1 MSQIC
6 TSIKTRTKMRLEWD
20 NEGQSLSV
28 DVWMKVMFADK
39 SATFVWRCSN
49 VVTCQVKDQQRR
61 HLLLVNEQVYT
72 ETLGTFLI
80 PPIESGFDDDEV
92 TIMKIFTE
100 QRLLKLSSRRDSVI
114 QWCGQK
120 KMYGWNLKQ
129 SFRTRLHSA
138 RLFDFFYGSFLFAPS
153 ALRIISFFTV
163 YLVLESNM
171 PLF

>member
-20 NEGQSLSV
+20 NEGQSLTM

-49 VVTCQVKDQQRR
+49 VVTCQVKDQ

-100 QRLLKLSSRRDSVI
+100 QRLLKVSSRRDSVI
-114 QWCGQK
+114 Q
-120 KMYGWNLKQ
+120 
-129 SFRTRLHSA
+129 
-138 RLFDFFYGSFLFAPS
+138 
-153 ALRIISFFTV
+153 
-163 YLVLESNM
+163 
-171 PLF
+171 

>member
-100 QRLLKLSSRRDSVI
+100 QRLLKLSSRRDSVM
-114 QWCGQK
+114 WPEK
-120 KMYGWNLKQ
+120 NVWLKFKTVI
-129 SFRTRLHSA
+129 SNKAPFCKAVWFFFMVPFYLH
-138 RLFDFFYGSFLFAPS
+138 PQH
-153 ALRIISFFTV
+153 
-163 YLVLESNM
+163 
-171 PLF
+171 